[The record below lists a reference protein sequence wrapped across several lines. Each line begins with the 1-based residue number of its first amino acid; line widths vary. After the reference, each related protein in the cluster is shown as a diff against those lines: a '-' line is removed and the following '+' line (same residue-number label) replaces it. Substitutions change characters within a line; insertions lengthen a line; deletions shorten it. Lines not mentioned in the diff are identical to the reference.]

1 MDSELENWLGEFSKK
16 TAHTY
21 NSALKKFKRNLEIED
36 LGEYLQNDPDALED
50 FKKFANSLADRP
62 PKTISAYTGARAHAL
77 DNVLEFRI
85 QKLYNLS
92 VVECGR

>member
-36 LGEYLQNDPDALED
+36 FGDYLRNEPDALED
-50 FKKFANSLADRP
+50 FKKFAYSLADRP
-62 PKTISAYTGARAHAL
+62 PKTISAYTGARA
-77 DNVLEFRI
+77 RI
-85 QKLYNLS
+85 
-92 VVECGR
+92 G